1 MQPFWPLLAEVLK
14 PTTPKSVNKRRAS
27 HGQESNLQT
36 AQTTRSLKPL
46 TKADR
51 AQWISNQ
58 SQKLEAGK
66 RRAVKPHSRSG
77 LAVVPSIHGI

>member
-1 MQPFWPLLAEVLK
+1 MASPGIEPGALLGRGRNRCSAKPFWPLLVEFKK
-14 PTTPKSVNKRRAS
+14 PTTPESVNKRRAS

-46 TKADR
+46 TKADH

-58 SQKLEAGK
+58 SQKLEAG
-66 RRAVKPHSRSG
+66 
-77 LAVVPSIHGI
+77 